1 MSTIVQTE
9 TRLARRIQERERT
22 QARQEDLYK
31 ELGDGDPNDA
41 QKLENTELIERTAA
55 LDAEITELAEV
66 VTRHRTSSEASKAIR
81 KALAGSVDG
90 IDADEDSVMYRTMAG
105 YARDVILTGSG
116 RVCSQIGAQFGDA
129 GFLAAAR
136 QRLELVQR
144 TPANTLSSDVAGLT
158 PVQHIA
164 QIMQVIDKSRPIVAN
179 SPKAELER
187 GVLNYPSIDAS
198 PVVAVQ
204 GTEKTE
210 AGNTGMDVSMA
221 TATASTYLGGG
232 DLSWQAINWSTP
244 NALQLWFDLA
254 AADYALKTEMDAADV
269 IAASGHAFPIASGK
283 LGATPTFAEF
293 MTAVGLG
300 GAEVFENSGRDANTV
315 YMSVDRW
322 WYLFGLTSTAVAS
335 FTSVGGNDVGPLTFV
350 KSRGLDAGV
359 IVVGDNA
366 GVLVAET
373 PGAPVELRVVEP
385 AIGGVEVGII
395 GAFEAVVTDPGAF
408 AIITSAS

>member
-9 TRLARRIQERERT
+9 TRLARRIEERERT
-22 QARQEDLYK
+22 QARHEDLFR
-31 ELGDGDPNDA
+31 EVAGGDLNDA
-41 QKLENTELIERTAA
+41 QRAESTELLERVTA
-55 LDAEITELAEV
+55 LDSEISELAEV
-66 VTRHRTSSEASKAIR
+66 VTRHKASTEASRQIR
-81 KALAGSVDG
+81 RALAGGVDG
-90 IDADEDSVMYRTMAG
+90 IEADEEGVVYRTMAG

-129 GFLAAAR
+129 SFLEAAR
-136 QRLELVQR
+136 QRLELVKR

-158 PVQHIA
+158 PAQHVA

-221 TATASTYLGGG
+221 SATASTYLGGG

-254 AADYALKTEMDAADV
+254 AADYALKTEMDVADV
-269 IAASGHAFPIASGK
+269 IAASGHSFPISSR

-293 MTAVGLG
+293 MTAVGAG

-322 WYLFGLTSTAVAS
+322 WYLFGLTSTAVAA
-335 FTSVGGNDVGPLTFV
+335 FTTVGGNDVGPLTFV

-408 AIITSAS
+408 SIITSAS